1 MCFYMQQ
8 KDSIPKVEKRFKAV
22 VRQPESFL
30 QADVINAFEHKCS
43 PIILNTNPK
52 EIVTNFQWG
61 LIPNWAKDTSIQQQT
76 INARMETVT
85 ERPSFSNIIHQRCL
99 VIATAFYEWRWL
111 DEKGKSKQKYIIYGE
126 EELFAM
132 AGLYSFWRNPADGE
146 PKNSF
151 TILTTEANETMAYVH
166 NHKKRMP
173 VVLKKE
179 DESAWLDAQNKIEAF
194 AFPYSSNLL
203 AFPV

>member
-8 KDSIPKVEKRFKAV
+8 KDAIAKVEKRFKAIV
-22 VRQPESFL
+22 QHPESFL

-43 PIILNTNPK
+43 PIILNTNPM

-61 LIPNWAKDTSIQQQT
+61 LIPNWAKEASIQQQT
-76 INARMETVT
+76 INARIETVT
-85 ERPSFSNIIHQRCL
+85 KKPSFSTIIHQRCL

-111 DEKGKSKQKYIIYGE
+111 DDKGKLKQKYIIYSE
-126 EELFAM
+126 NELFAM
-132 AGLYSFWRNPADGE
+132 AGLYSFWQNPSDGK

-151 TILTTEANETMAYVH
+151 TILTTEANEKMAYVH

-173 VVLKKE
+173 IVLKKE
-179 DESAWLDAQNKIEAF
+179 DESAWLDTKNKIEAF
-194 AFPYSSNLL
+194 GFPYSANLL
-203 AFPV
+203 AFTL

>member
-8 KDSIPKVEKRFKAV
+8 KDSIPKVEKRFKAI

-132 AGLYSFWRNPADGE
+132 AGLYSFWRNPANGE

>member
-30 QADVINAFEHKCS
+30 QADVINAFEHKYS
-43 PIILNTNPK
+43 PIILNTNPT

-76 INARMETVT
+76 INARMKTVT
-85 ERPSFSNIIHQRCL
+85 DRPSFSNIIHQRCL
-99 VIATAFYEWRWL
+99 VIATAFYEWRWM

-132 AGLYSFWRNPADGE
+132 AGLYSFWRNPANGE

>member
-8 KDSIPKVEKRFKAV
+8 KDAIPKVEKRFKAI

-30 QADVINAFEHKCS
+30 QADIINAFEHKCS

-85 ERPSFSNIIHQRCL
+85 EKPSFSNITHQRCL

-111 DEKGKSKQKYIIYGE
+111 DDKGKSKQKYIIYGE

-179 DESAWLDAQNKIEAF
+179 DESAWLDTQNKIEAF
-194 AFPYSSNLL
+194 SFPYSANLL

>member
-1 MCFYMQQ
+1 MCFYFQQ
-8 KDSIPKVEKRFKAV
+8 KDSVPKVEKRFKAI

-30 QADVINAFEHKCS
+30 QSDVINAFEHKCS
-43 PIILNTNPK
+43 PVILNTNPT

-61 LIPNWAKDTSIQQQT
+61 LIPHWANDVSIQYQT
-76 INARMETVT
+76 INARIETVN
-85 ERPSFSNIIHQRCL
+85 EKSSFSNITHHRCL

-126 EELFAM
+126 EDLFAM
-132 AGLYSFWRNPADGE
+132 AGLYSFWRNPVNGE

-151 TILTTEANETMAYVH
+151 TILTTEANETMSFVH

-173 VVLKKE
+173 VILKKE
-179 DESAWLDAQNKIEAF
+179 DELAWLDTHHKIEDF
-194 AFPYSSNLL
+194 AFPYSVNVL
-203 AFPV
+203 AFPM